1 MSWRNSPLPKEVIL
15 NQVAVPYAAPV
26 AVTGVAA
33 TQLFDI
39 EHISVTNTTAATITL
54 TLTDGLA
61 NPIAN
66 INSYPIDPSTSPYVF
81 EFFDPPERATGL
93 IWQASA
99 TGLVANVRGWKQIQG
114 TAISGVPL

>member
-1 MSWRNSPLPKEVIL
+1 LSWRNSPLPKEVIL
-15 NQVAVPYAAPV
+15 NQVAVPTSPT

-39 EHISVTNTTAATITL
+39 EHISLTNTTGASITF
-54 TLTDGLA
+54 TLTDGSD

-66 INSYPIDPSTSPYVF
+66 LNAYPIDPNTPYIF

-93 IWQASA
+93 KWTSGGA
-99 TGLVANVRGWKQIQG
+99 GLVANVRGWKQIQG
-114 TAISGVPL
+114 TAISGIPL

>member
-1 MSWRNSPLPKEVIL
+1 MSWRNSPLPKEVVI
-15 NQVAVPYAAPV
+15 NQVAVPASLT
-26 AVTGVAA
+26 AVPGVAA

-39 EHISVTNTTAATITL
+39 EHISISNTTGASITF
-54 TLTDGLA
+54 TLEDGA
-61 NPIAN
+61 GNVIAN
-66 INSYPIDPSTSPYVF
+66 LNAYPIDVNTPYVL

-93 IWQASA
+93 QWQAGA